1 METLRRFARASGF
14 SRSVARRLGQA
25 RRQSSVANYQS
36 KWLTYRRWCSE
47 TGHSVSQPSVS
58 KVADYLVWLWEEQG
72 LSLSSIKAHHSMS
85 SVFQFKLPALG
96 EDRVLHDLVRS
107 FAVERPRRP
116 QAPPSWD
123 LMRCCGTS
131 CLLRLSLWS
140 LCL

>member
-1 METLRRFARASGF
+1 MRASGF

-47 TGHSVSQPSVS
+47 QGHSVSQPSVS

-72 LSLSSIKAHHSMS
+72 LSLSSIKGHRSMLS

-96 EDRVLHDLVRS
+96 EDRVLHDLVCS

-116 QAPPSWD
+116 RLHLPGTW
-123 LMRCCGTS
+123 MRCRGTS

-140 LCL
+140 LSL